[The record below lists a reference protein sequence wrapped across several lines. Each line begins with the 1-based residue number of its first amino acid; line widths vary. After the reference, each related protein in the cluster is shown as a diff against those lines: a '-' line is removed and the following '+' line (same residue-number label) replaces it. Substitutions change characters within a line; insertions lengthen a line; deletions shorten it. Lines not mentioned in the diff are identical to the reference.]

1 MAPRLQRR
9 ISMTWT
15 LLEAVTLAVGA
26 QRQPAVAARRLRET
40 GLVDA
45 GADLRSVW
53 DALGFD
59 PRAFAPARDRAAEL
73 VARCRATGD
82 HVVGWTCAAYPPAL
96 RSLPDPPLALWVRG
110 DPAVLS
116 RPAVA
121 VVGSRAARSAAV
133 EVSTMLATDLARC
146 GLVVV
151 SGLARGVDA
160 AAHRGALATGRTAAV
175 LGTGIDIVYP
185 GGHRALADAVA
196 TAGALVSE
204 FLPGTPPRAHHFPLR
219 NRILSGLVR
228 AVVVVEASERSGSLI
243 TARLAAEQG
252 REVMVV
258 PGDVRGGAN
267 RGGHALL
274 RDGARLVE
282 QAADVLDE
290 LGWHPRPLRSDA
302 EAGEAEAGAAV
313 PAVLEVL
320 QRTGGLPLDELST
333 RLGTAPPLLLRDLL
347 DFELA
352 GRVVRDGTGR
362 FLPAERKW

>member
-1 MAPRLQRR
+1 
-9 ISMTWT
+9 MTWT
-15 LLEAVTLAVGA
+15 VHDAVALAVGA
-26 QRQPAVAARRLRET
+26 QRQPALAARQLRDG
-40 GLVDA
+40 GLVEA
-45 GADLRSVW
+45 GADLPAVW
-53 DALGFD
+53 EALGL
-59 PRAFAPARDRAAEL
+59 APAWLRPARERATAL
-73 VARCRATGD
+73 VAASAALGD
-82 HVVGWTCAAYPPAL
+82 HVIGWTCATYPPAL
-96 RSLPDPPLALWVRG
+96 RTLPDPPLALWVRG

-116 RPAVA
+116 LPAVA
-121 VVGSRAARSAAV
+121 LVGSRAARPAAV
-133 EVSTMLATDLARC
+133 EVATMLAADLACC

-160 AAHRGALATGRTAAV
+160 AAHRGALGTGRTAAV

-185 GGHRALADAVA
+185 GAHRALAESVA
-196 TAGALVSE
+196 RAGALVSE

-219 NRILSGLVR
+219 NRILSGLAR

-252 REVMVV
+252 REVMAV

-282 QAADVLDE
+282 RAADVLEE
-290 LGWHPRPLRSDA
+290 LGWTSHAGQPTSPAAAPSSDPPVPPLLDI
-302 EAGEAEAGAAV
+302 
-313 PAVLEVL
+313 LM
-320 QRTGGLPLDELST
+320 RTGGLGLDDLSE
-333 RLGTAPPLLLRDLL
+333 RLGSAPAQLLRDLL

-352 GRVVRDGTGR
+352 GLVVRDGTGR